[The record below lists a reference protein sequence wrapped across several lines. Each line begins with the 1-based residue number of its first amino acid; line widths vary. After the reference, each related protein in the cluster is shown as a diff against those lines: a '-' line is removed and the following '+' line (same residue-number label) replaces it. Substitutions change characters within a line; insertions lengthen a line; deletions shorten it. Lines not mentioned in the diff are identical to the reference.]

1 MSLQNSVFYTVVTNT
16 GAVLAAPSTGN
27 WVVHGYS
34 LKSSGA
40 SALIDITDA
49 GAVIRTIP
57 SNAAANGT
65 SDVQPVGIKCTG
77 AVALAGVS
85 TNVASVTIFYNKEA

>member
-1 MSLQNSVFYTVVTNT
+1 MSLQNSVFYKNVTNT
-16 GAVLAAPSTGN
+16 GAVFAAPSTGN
-27 WVVHGYS
+27 YVIHGYS

-49 GAVIRTIP
+49 GAIIATIG
-57 SNAAANGT
+57 STAAANGLCNMF
-65 SDVQPVGIKCTG
+65 PVGVKCSG

-85 TNVASVTIFYNKEA
+85 SNIANITLFWNKE